1 MKRIEK
7 ASNGATVTTGG
18 VLVAESNAILVHQ
31 TIKDAQG
38 KLETRNLVTLSKSDL
53 YQLCKEYI
61 GLEEPSYCHYCDKAM
76 FDGDAEFL
84 DGEDV
89 CCSHKCVEARQAQR

>member
-18 VLVAESNAILVHQ
+18 VLVAEGNAILVHQ

-38 KLETRNLVTLSKSDL
+38 NVGTRNLVTLSKGDL
-53 YQLCKEYI
+53 YKLYNELI
-61 GLEEPSYCHYCDKAM
+61 GLEEPSFCYYCDQPM
-76 FDGDAEFL
+76 FNGDAEFL
-84 DGEDV
+84 DGEKV
-89 CCSHKCVEARQAQR
+89 FCSDECVEKIQAQR